1 MNPVFEKW
9 RAKETKDKLFAKK
22 ILSFGLINKEAEINY
37 AFSKSL
43 FFTGNKI
50 IAEIGVGTN
59 LINEYTVTAIAES
72 LGNMLDDRKLHSKKI
87 FFGNDQS
94 FHGKLYSSIMSRVL
108 DKKGYSTNILKNA
121 EKVPG
126 VVHKA
131 ITEKYEIPVRLYIGK
146 YKNVKNSIQIAFYWG
161 DGSDFNATD
170 ITEISM
176 KLNEV
181 NYLMVSIPE
190 NEINVNYIE
199 TPEDSINSAF
209 EFIASQKTLSKIN
222 DNKFAFDISSY
233 EHYSY
238 IKEIHN
244 KLNIKV
250 KYRNNKTNKNWYKSN
265 LNQLN
270 SLNMKYWFNKND
282 ANFAIN
288 RSGSGVCVSIK
299 HKHLY
304 KYLKPDQ
311 ISAIYLH
318 FLINDDPDF
327 DKSRLK
333 NAIVARSLN
342 SSSLLDTIAKKYN
355 IQTLVFHNRSSLYKS
370 LDGKN
375 DLLIAHTNNF
385 EYMLNSSNYIFDGYI
400 FSLEL
405 MRMISIYKENGLTLF
420 DVLNKIYLEYGYCH
434 TQTKSYEMSK
444 KSIGG
449 FINRLK
455 NASYVGEQK
464 LVNHKLIKD
473 HAIESNLY
481 LKLCFEQGDN
491 SVITYNS
498 LDEKMTILTD
508 VKLRKVDDDP
518 KLGVIVRENNMLD
531 SILEYKEISA
541 TAKLNILSV
550 FKYACFVLILFGIFA
565 FLFHSVYNF
574 KSSNSVGSV
583 NIGEIFSAMWSQI
596 NTSVYSRI
604 SFIAII
610 GGFLIY
616 SLTNA
621 MIFKKLLKWQNI
633 KVKFTDLL
641 TGSLISLVSQNV
653 TPKSIGGDIATY
665 WFLRRRNVPRPQ
677 LISSIVINTFIW
689 QMSNIFLIVV
699 FLPIG
704 IYFYGNFFSNVKTDK
719 TTLIMLISLIL
730 GITIDSV
737 LAIGFLVLALNKK
750 IQNWILNK
758 LINFLE
764 WLPFVPIY
772 DADNKRAKLQ
782 YEFYKVRHGLKTVIK
797 KWYRFIELLFWK
809 ILPWAYVPLAWFALS
824 TDMLQSPIIGGSY
837 FNMMVGSVLIRNINS
852 ISPTPGGTGTS
863 DIISKTIY
871 EFIIKP
877 SNDLDIAARSS
888 LLTSIKGVGEVIVP
902 TFLSA
907 VILLL
912 VFIGERRVDIHKAK
926 NKNFKLIN
934 NQNLKHSSETKTKFY
949 KISFTLLSIILLI
962 IVLSFVFVNW

>member
-9 RAKETKDKLFAKK
+9 RAKESKDKLFAKK

-37 AFSKSL
+37 AFSRSM
-43 FFTGNKI
+43 FFTGNKV

-72 LGNMLDDRKLHSKKI
+72 LGNMLDDQKLDSKQI

-94 FHGKLYSSIMSRVL
+94 FHGKLYTSIMSRVL
-108 DKKGYSTNILKNA
+108 DKKGYLINTIKDA
-121 EKVPG
+121 EKVPSIT
-126 VVHKA
+126 HKT
-131 ITEKYEIPVRLYIGK
+131 ITEKYKIPVRVYIGK

-161 DGSDFNATD
+161 DGENFNATD
-170 ITEISM
+170 ITKISM

-181 NYLMVSIPE
+181 NYLMISIPE

-199 TPEDSINSAF
+199 AMDECINNSL
-209 EFIASQKTLSKIN
+209 EFIKRKKGFSKIN
-222 DNKFAFDISSY
+222 NNLFAFDISSH
-233 EHYSY
+233 EQYSY
-238 IKEIHN
+238 IKNLHN
-244 KLNIKV
+244 KLDIKV
-250 KYRNNKTNKNWYKSN
+250 KYRDNKTNKNWYKSN

-270 SLNMKYWFNKND
+270 SLNMKYWFRKND

-318 FLINDDPDF
+318 FLVNDDPDF
-327 DKSRLK
+327 DKSNLI
-333 NAIVARSLN
+333 NAFVARSFN
-342 SSSLLDTIAKKYN
+342 SSSLLDVVAKKYN
-355 IQTLVFHNRSSLYKS
+355 IKTLVFHNHSSLYKQ
-370 LDGKN
+370 LKDN
-375 DLLIAHTNNF
+375 NNLLIAHTNNF
-385 EYMLNSSNYIFDGYI
+385 EYMLNSSNYIFDAYL
-400 FSLEL
+400 FSAEL
-405 MRMISIYKENGLTLF
+405 MRMISVYKEKGLTLF
-420 DVLNKIYLEYGYCH
+420 DILNKIYSEYGYSH
-434 TQTKSYEMSK
+434 TQTKSYEMPK
-444 KSIGG
+444 KSIGS

-455 NASYVGEQK
+455 NTTHVGEQK
-464 LVNHKLIKD
+464 LVNYKLIKD
-473 HAIESNLY
+473 HAIESNIY

-498 LDEKMTILTD
+498 LDEKMTIFTD
-508 VKLRKVDDDP
+508 VKIRKTDEDG
-518 KLGVIVRENNMLD
+518 KLGVIIRENNMLD
-531 SILEYKEISA
+531 SILELKETSS
-541 TAKLNILSV
+541 TTKLNAFSV
-550 FKYACFVLILFGIFA
+550 LKYVFFVLILFGIFA

-574 KSSNSVGSV
+574 KSSNSVGSA
-583 NIGEIFSAMWSQI
+583 NIKEIFNGMWTQI
-596 NTSVYSRI
+596 NTSVYSRA

-616 SLTNA
+616 SFTNA

-633 KVKFTDLL
+633 NVKFTDLL

-719 TTLIMLISLIL
+719 TSLIMLISLIL

-737 LAIGFLVLALNKK
+737 LAIGFLLLALNKK

-764 WLPFVPIY
+764 WLPFVSIY

-797 KWYRFIELLFWK
+797 KWYKFIELLIWK

-852 ISPTPGGTGTS
+852 ISPTPGGTGTN

-877 SNDLDIAARSS
+877 SSHLDIAARSS
-888 LLTSIKGVGEVIVP
+888 LLTSIKGIGEVIIP
-902 TFLSA
+902 TLLSA
-907 VILLL
+907 IILLL
-912 VFIGERRVDIHKAK
+912 VFIGERRVDIHNAR
-926 NKNFKLIN
+926 NKNLKLIN
-934 NQNLKHSSETKTKFY
+934 NENLNQISETKTKFY
-949 KISFTLLSIILLI
+949 KISFSLLTIVLTLI
-962 IVLSFVFVNW
+962 ILSFVFVNW